1 MFENPR
7 RGRQARNS
15 SLRKHPFLLALRRW
29 GSFAR
34 NASSGQERGET
45 NVLAGYNDVPKI
57 LDLKS
62 CSEQIFSENSRWVPL
77 ADAGLYMSQTKI
89 NAMMHNFSCMTEMH
103 IFPLLNL

>member
-1 MFENPR
+1 MFKNPR
-7 RGRQARNS
+7 GGRQARNFT
-15 SLRKHPFLLALRRW
+15 K
-29 GSFAR
+29 
-34 NASSGQERGET
+34 N
-45 NVLAGYNDVPKI
+45 VPKI

>member
-1 MFENPR
+1 MFKNPR
-7 RGRQARNS
+7 GGRQARNFT
-15 SLRKHPFLLALRRW
+15 K
-29 GSFAR
+29 
-34 NASSGQERGET
+34 
-45 NVLAGYNDVPKI
+45 NVQKI

-77 ADAGLYMSQTKI
+77 SDAGLFMSQTKI